1 MLESPQEARNLDYD
15 RYAKAILS
23 ALLKLEMEEPDLS
36 DIWVFTSIPEDLIR
50 ELLEKGLVN
59 IPDNVRR
66 IKDNRRRR
74 ILYERKE

>member
-1 MLESPQEARNLDYD
+1 LDYD

-50 ELLEKGLVN
+50 ELLGKGLVN
-59 IPDNVRR
+59 VPDNVRR

>member
-1 MLESPQEARNLDYD
+1 MDYD

>member
-1 MLESPQEARNLDYD
+1 LDYN
-15 RYAKAILS
+15 RYAKAISS